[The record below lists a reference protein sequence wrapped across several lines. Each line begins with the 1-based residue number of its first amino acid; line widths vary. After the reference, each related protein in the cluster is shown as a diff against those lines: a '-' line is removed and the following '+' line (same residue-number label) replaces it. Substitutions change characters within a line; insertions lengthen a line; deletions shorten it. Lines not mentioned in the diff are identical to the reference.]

1 MQLVYDIIHTA
12 KGSSLNSIFGQSDTC
27 TPLAHGQYEASQ
39 RQIRY
44 ISRASSETIRPGGG
58 EIVLVGGKSKSPK
71 TLAIRYPIRLYARA
85 LVQISKYMVVSVS
98 WKTQLKPSMLN
109 YECKRSKVP
118 IYVVTHERFTMVMVL
133 HVGKRKIACQA

>member
-58 EIVLVGGKSKSPK
+58 EIVLVGGKSKSQRHWRSG
-71 TLAIRYPIRLYARA
+71 TRSDFMRA
-85 LVQISKYMVVSVS
+85 LSYKLVNI
-98 WKTQLKPSMLN
+98 WL
-109 YECKRSKVP
+109 
-118 IYVVTHERFTMVMVL
+118 
-133 HVGKRKIACQA
+133 